1 MAAVTH
7 GDLDSSGVC
16 VVRSS
21 GAEMVDACRAC
32 HAGVIES
39 LDRMLSLPGTLG
51 APSDRHF
58 LPFATCRGDGG
69 APPPTHQRD
78 FLLPFSPWVEEVLQI
93 ALRGTEAGAILVQ
106 ALGRDAELDGL
117 QAITSEPG
125 TAAQDLHSDAAW
137 GTPRTVT
144 VFLAL
149 HDILDETMGPT
160 RFVPETHEPRCF
172 PGRRWM
178 PPPRVG
184 GDLGERRTAWFALRT
199 GDAVLMD
206 SLTWHGAGANRGEQR
221 RTLLAASFVNRSSE
235 GRLPAQRPPGLRLGD
250 FAL

>member
-137 GTPRTVT
+137 GTPRTIT

-149 HDILDETMGPT
+149 HDIST
-160 RFVPETHEPRCF
+160 
-172 PGRRWM
+172 RRWG
-178 PPPRVG
+178 PRG
-184 GDLGERRTAWFALRT
+184 LCRKPMSPAASRG
-199 GDAVLMD
+199 
-206 SLTWHGAGANRGEQR
+206 GAGCR
-221 RTLLAASFVNRSSE
+221 RQGWVAIWESD
-235 GRLPAQRPPGLRLGD
+235 AQRGLRC
-250 FAL
+250 ALATRSLWIRSHGTAQAQTEASRGARCSLRHSSIGVARAGCQPSARQD